1 MGIGHESACRG
12 GARERSEML
21 WRDKLA
27 VFLPAVVLAALLANP
42 LPAEAHKVIIYDD
55 VVEAPSPPPVDQV
68 EVIPAKPT
76 ETVVWKAGYWK
87 VKDGGVGLG
96 GRPLRRE
103 AQRGGGLDSGA

>member
-1 MGIGHESACRG
+1 MP
-12 GARERSEML
+12 

-27 VFLPAVVLAALLANP
+27 VFLPAVALAALLANP

-55 VVEAPSPPPVDQV
+55 VYEAPSPPPVDQV

-87 VKDGGVGLG
+87 VKDGGWVW
-96 GRPLRRE
+96 E
-103 AQRGGGLDSGA
+103 AGHYVEKPNVAAVWIPGHWVNHSWGSTWVEGHWE